1 MTTIAQFSK
10 AEDAHLL
17 RLRLEAAGIEVFIQ
31 DENTVQVDWLLSD
44 AIGGVRV
51 QVADKDVEAAT
62 EILYADPAP
71 VPADRP
77 ICPFCSSTQTAPDE
91 TPRRITFLTIL
102 LLGIPLLY
110 PQHRWK
116 CSSCGKSWNERT
128 GMET

>member
-17 RLRLEAAGIEVFIQ
+17 RMRLEAAGIEVFIQ

-51 QVADKDVEAAT
+51 QVADKDLEAAT
-62 EILYADPAP
+62 EILYDDRPSP
-71 VPADRP
+71 PTDRP
-77 ICPFCSSTQTAPDE
+77 ICPFCSSTQTAVDE
-91 TPRRITFLTIL
+91 TPRRVTFLTIL

-110 PQHRWK
+110 PRHRWK
-116 CSSCGKSWNERT
+116 CISCGRSWNERT

>member
-17 RLRLEAAGIEVFIQ
+17 RMRLEAAGLEVFIQ

-51 QVADKDVEAAT
+51 QVADEDAEAANA
-62 EILYADPAP
+62 ILYDEPASP
-71 VPADRP
+71 SEDRP
-77 ICPFCSSTQTAPDE
+77 ICPFCSSTQTATDE

-110 PQHRWK
+110 PRHRWK